1 MNHDDFSLLPTKLP
15 NYFRGLP
22 LHEDDQLNNFTFNPV
37 IFLLSLEADK
47 VHAPL
52 PAVVP
57 GIEPVPL
64 GVPNPRVTVL
74 PAKPVVT
81 AIELVHACH
90 LSP

>member
-37 IFLLSLEADK
+37 VFLLSLEADK

-64 GVPNPRVTVL
+64 CVPHAVVVVL
-74 PAKPVVT
+74 PAEPVQVT
-81 AIELVHACH
+81 IEPLHTPFVH
-90 LSP
+90 S